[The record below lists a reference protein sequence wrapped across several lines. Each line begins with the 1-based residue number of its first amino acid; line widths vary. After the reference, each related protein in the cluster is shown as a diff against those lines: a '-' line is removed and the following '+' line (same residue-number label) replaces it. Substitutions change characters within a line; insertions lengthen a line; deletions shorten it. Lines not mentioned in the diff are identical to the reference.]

1 MFRRGGFVAGIIGKL
16 SPWRENPLVTSL
28 VGQLE
33 AFAQAV
39 RSGSSRSLASVVD
52 GLAVMSTISAVR
64 QSAMKGGSS
73 CPVG

>member
-1 MFRRGGFVAGIIGKL
+1 MFRRGGIVAGIIGKL

-39 RSGSSRSLASVVD
+39 RGGSSRSLASVVD